1 MDAGY
6 FKALV
11 LCGALLQVAAVMA
24 LSACTLYWQFLIT
37 QGVVFGLGA
46 GMSFTPTM
54 ALVSTYFAKRR
65 NIAIGMVASGSCTG
79 GLLFPAIVREILQ
92 EKGFGT
98 TVRVL
103 GCELLISSLETRQKL
118 IKPHP

>member
-1 MDAGY
+1 
-6 FKALV
+6 
-11 LCGALLQVAAVMA
+11 
-24 LSACTLYWQFLIT
+24 
-37 QGVVFGLGA
+37 
-46 GMSFTPTM
+46 MSFTPTM